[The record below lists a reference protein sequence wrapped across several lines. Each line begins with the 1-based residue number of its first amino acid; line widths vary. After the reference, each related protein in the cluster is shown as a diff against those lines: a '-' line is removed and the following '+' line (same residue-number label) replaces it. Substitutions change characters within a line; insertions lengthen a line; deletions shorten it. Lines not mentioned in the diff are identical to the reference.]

1 MNEGKGWRVDGEAE
15 GPRAAGTPEV
25 QGEPEATDVTETAD
39 APSAAAPSSEQ
50 LEAEVQRYKA
60 QAEQH
65 WQQFLHAAADLENYK
80 KQAARAREDAVE
92 RTRRAM
98 LTVILSVVGN
108 LERALEYGG
117 RSAAAPALPGGIP
130 GSPPPS

>member
-1 MNEGKGWRVDGEAE
+1 MNEGKGWRGDGEAE
-15 GPRAAGTPEV
+15 GPRAAGAP
-25 QGEPEATDVTETAD
+25 GGPAGPGGAGGAGPRRGRGGTDVTEPAA
-39 APSAAAPSSEQ
+39 APSATAPSSEQ

-92 RTRRAM
+92 RTR
-98 LTVILSVVGN
+98 
-108 LERALEYGG
+108 
-117 RSAAAPALPGGIP
+117 PALPP
-130 GSPPPS
+130 GP

>member
-1 MNEGKGWRVDGEAE
+1 MRSSAWKRRSKSYATRWAPPIWTAAA
-15 GPRAAGTPEV
+15 GPRGAPGDPE
-25 QGEPEATDVTETAD
+25 GTDVTETAD

-80 KQAARAREDAVE
+80 KQAARAREDAGE
-92 RTRRAM
+92 RARRAL
-98 LTVILSVVGN
+98 LTVILS
-108 LERALEYGG
+108 
-117 RSAAAPALPGGIP
+117 P
-130 GSPPPS
+130 